1 MLSGTSMAASHVAG
15 YAAYLLT
22 LDSALTPA
30 TVLAT
35 IKSQA
40 LKNTLTGI
48 RKFRFKIHQ
57 RHTKLIIHL
66 NSRRYYQPLALQ
78 RLWFSPAHGPTRDLL
93 KKGL

>member
-1 MLSGTSMAASHVAG
+1 MAASHVAG

-30 TVLAT
+30 TVLST

-48 RKFRFKIHQ
+48 RKFRFNVHQ

-66 NSRRYYQPLALQ
+66 NSRQYHQRLALQ
-78 RLWFSPAHGPTRDLL
+78 WLWFTPAWDPIRNLL
-93 KKGL
+93 KKDL